1 MLLVYLLLYLMA
13 VAVLLAFFYG
23 AGKLNDEYDKF
34 NK

>member
-1 MLLVYLLLYLMA
+1 MLYLLLYLIA
-13 VAVLLAFFYG
+13 VAVILAFFYG

>member
-1 MLLVYLLLYLMA
+1 MLFLYLLLYLMA

-23 AGKLNDEYDKF
+23 AGKLNDEYDKS